1 MDTVALRLHPG
12 DDLRLALEARA
23 RAEGWS
29 AAFVVAG
36 IGSLSQAALRLA
48 GQPAALPWA
57 GDLELLSLAGSLG
70 PDSAH
75 LHATVADATGAVRG
89 GHVCAGCRVR
99 TTLELLVAL
108 LPAQRFSRRHDPVTG
123 YPELV
128 VEPLV
133 PGPFTG
139 V

>member
-12 DDLRLALEARA
+12 DDLRLALEAR
-23 RAEGWS
+23 
-29 AAFVVAG
+29 
-36 IGSLSQAALRLA
+36 
-48 GQPAALPWA
+48 
-57 GDLELLSLAGSLG
+57 
-70 PDSAH
+70 
-75 LHATVADATGAVRG
+75 DATGAVRG